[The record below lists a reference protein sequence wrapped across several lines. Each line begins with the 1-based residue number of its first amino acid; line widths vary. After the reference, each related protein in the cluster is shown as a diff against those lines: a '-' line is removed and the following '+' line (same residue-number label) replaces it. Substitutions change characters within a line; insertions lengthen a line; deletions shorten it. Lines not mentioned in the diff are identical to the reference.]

1 MKTKTR
7 IAAMAAAC
15 LLLVSSLA
23 ALAGCSGQP
32 EGSNG
37 STTPSTGKLTIMTT
51 LFPQYDFARQVAGE
65 HAEVSLLLPLGME
78 SHSYEPTPADVVQ
91 IGKSDLF
98 IYTGNYMEGWVSGIL
113 DNAASDSLTVLDV
126 SKGIELDVEG
136 EDGHDHHA
144 NDGHQHE
151 YDPHIWT
158 SPVLAKQMVE
168 NIAQTL
174 CYIDP
179 EHAADYQA
187 NARAYQ
193 EKLDALDGEIR
204 QVVADGQRKKVFFGG
219 TFPFHYFFE
228 EYGLEYEAAYDSC
241 SGETEPSAGVVAHMI
256 EEMRQENIPVIYH
269 EELVDPK
276 IARSIADETGASMLL
291 FHSCH
296 NVSRDDFERGVTY
309 LELMHQNAENLKQ
322 GLGSRTDV

>member
-32 EGSNG
+32 AGSNG
-37 STTPSTGKLTIMTT
+37 SAAPSTGKLTIMTT

-126 SKGIELDVEG
+126 STGIELDVEG

-193 EKLDALDGEIR
+193 EKLGRSGRSLPTGSAKR
-204 QVVADGQRKKVFFGG
+204 
-219 TFPFHYFFE
+219 
-228 EYGLEYEAAYDSC
+228 C
-241 SGETEPSAGVVAHMI
+241 SLA
-256 EEMRQENIPVIYH
+256 
-269 EELVDPK
+269 
-276 IARSIADETGASMLL
+276 ARSRSIISSRNMAWSMRRLTTAAPGKP
-291 FHSCH
+291 
-296 NVSRDDFERGVTY
+296 SRAPGWSHT
-309 LELMHQNAENLKQ
+309 
-322 GLGSRTDV
+322 